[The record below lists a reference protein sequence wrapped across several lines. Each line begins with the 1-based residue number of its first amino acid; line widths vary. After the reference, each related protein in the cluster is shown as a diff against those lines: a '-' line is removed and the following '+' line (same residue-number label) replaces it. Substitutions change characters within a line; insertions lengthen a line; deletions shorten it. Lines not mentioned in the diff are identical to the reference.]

1 MRTFDSKADRS
12 NRDLGGPKALLSC
25 ILACLTA
32 TVGFGGGSA
41 PVVTVRTLLATDA
54 AHPASSVR
62 TAVLAQVA
70 AGFHINDHKPTLD
83 YLIPTELKLEPT
95 KELSVEKVVYPK
107 GESRKFEFSDTALSV
122 YEGTFVV
129 GAVLKVAA
137 AVRPGTYAING
148 RFAYQACNDHACLP
162 PASVP
167 LSLTVKVVSRSVSL
181 KRANADVFGRIQF
194 E

>member
-1 MRTFDSKADRS
+1 MRTLDSKSDCS
-12 NRDLGGPKALLSC
+12 NRDLGGPKAFLGC

-32 TVGFGGGSA
+32 TVGLGGGSA
-41 PVVTVRTLLATDA
+41 PVVTARTLLATDA
-54 AHPASSVR
+54 AHPGSSVR
-62 TAVLAQVA
+62 AAVVAQVA
-70 AGFHINDHKPTLD
+70 AGFHINDHKPSLD

-95 KELSVEKVVYPK
+95 KELRVEKVVYPK

-129 GAVLKVAA
+129 GAALKVAST
-137 AVRPGTYAING
+137 VRPGTYAISG
-148 RFAYQACNDHACLP
+148 KFAYQACNDHACLP

-167 LSLTVKVVSRSVSL
+167 LSLTVKVVARSVSL
-181 KRANADVFGRIQF
+181 KRVNADVFARVQF

>member
-1 MRTFDSKADRS
+1 MRTFDSKADQP
-12 NRDLGGPKALLSC
+12 NRDLGGPRALLGC

-32 TVGFGGGSA
+32 TLGFGAGSA
-41 PVVTVRTLLATDA
+41 PVVTARALLATDA

-62 TAVLAQVA
+62 AAVVAQVT

-95 KELSVEKVVYPK
+95 KELRVEKVVYPK
-107 GESRKFEFSDTALSV
+107 GESRKFEFSDTPLSV

-129 GAVLKVAA
+129 GAILKVASTI
-137 AVRPGTYAING
+137 RPGTYAING
-148 RFAYQACNDHACLP
+148 KFAYQACNDHACLP

-167 LSLTVKVVSRSVSL
+167 LSLIVKVVSRSVSL
-181 KRANADVFGRIQF
+181 KRVNADVFDRIQF

>member
-1 MRTFDSKADRS
+1 MEVLNSVGVQFSPKV
-12 NRDLGGPKALLSC
+12 GGREVF
-25 ILACLTA
+25 LACLFACLAAALGTGQRS
-32 TVGFGGGSA
+32 T
-41 PVVTVRTLLATDA
+41 PVVAAHALLATDGV
-54 AHPASSVR
+54 HPGSSVR
-62 TAVLAQVA
+62 AAVVAQVA

-95 KELSVEKVVYPK
+95 KELRVEKVVYPK

-129 GAVLKVAA
+129 GAVLKVASTI
-137 AVRPGTYAING
+137 RPSTYAING
-148 RFAYQACNDHACLP
+148 KFAYQACNDHACLP

-167 LSLTVKVVSRSVSL
+167 LSLAVKVVSHSVSL
-181 KRANADVFGRIQF
+181 KRVNADVFDRVQF